1 MERDGTRELRA
12 FFFGSK
18 RCLIFVGDKGVGDKG
33 VGDKG
38 VGDKGVDAQVSNAA
52 SSGHFTEVGNPRR
65 SRYLRLEVIS
75 LVPLMRFSGNVSGLR
90 NHQTTSANASRCV
103 LAQFT

>member
-1 MERDGTRELRA
+1 MECDGTRELRA

-18 RCLIFVGDKGVGDKG
+18 RCLIFVGDE
-33 VGDKG
+33 
-38 VGDKGVDAQVSNAA
+38 GVDAQVSNAA
-52 SSGHFTEVGNPRR
+52 SSGHFTEVGNPRS
-65 SRYLRLEVIS
+65 SRYLRLKVIS

-90 NHQTTSANASRCV
+90 NHQTTSANALRSV